1 MTFQKYIHVEDTAQ
15 KKEQNKNYI
24 PKNTTDNISNIA
36 VRGKNSYIK
45 QLYST
50 YTLPQ

>member
-1 MTFQKYIHVEDTAQ
+1 MTFQKYVEDTAR
-15 KKEQNKNYI
+15 KKEQNKNQI
-24 PKNTTDNISNIA
+24 PKNITDNISNIA
-36 VRGKNSYIK
+36 IRGKNSYIK